1 VCVGDAGYRGDVG
14 AYREYRPPAGLG
26 PVVACVWESDVL
38 LDRTQRVIPDGCVDL
53 VWLGDHLVVVG
64 ADTGPVVW
72 APVGVATCGI
82 RLRPGMAGGVLGLP
96 ANEVRDQRVPLS
108 VLWPE
113 SAESTE
119 ALAAADPATR
129 LRLLTKAVLHR
140 HAEPDPLI
148 TAAMRRLV
156 VPEARVATVASD
168 LGVSER
174 QLHRRITA
182 AVGYSPKVLARVARL
197 RRLVGVRAET
207 LADRAYAAGYASQAH
222 MNDEV
227 RRLTGLTPVRF
238 LEDAALTTA

>member
-1 VCVGDAGYRGDVG
+1 
-14 AYREYRPPAGLG
+14 
-26 PVVACVWESDVL
+26 
-38 LDRTQRVIPDGCVDL
+38 
-53 VWLGDHLVVVG
+53 
-64 ADTGPVVW
+64 
-72 APVGVATCGI
+72 
-82 RLRPGMAGGVLGLP
+82 
-96 ANEVRDQRVPLS
+96 
-108 VLWPE
+108 
-113 SAESTE
+113 
-119 ALAAADPATR
+119 
-129 LRLLTKAVLHR
+129 VLHR